1 MRCEV
6 VAVGTELL
14 LGQVVD
20 TNSAWLGDRL
30 ALAGI
35 DCHLRTTVGDN
46 VERIAECVAKALDRA
61 DAVVVCGGLGPTPDD
76 VTREAIAAAL
86 GVPVI
91 RDQAMVERIAAIFA
105 GRQRQMTANN
115 ARQADLPVG
124 AAFIPQER
132 GTAPGLICR
141 ARADA
146 TKVVYAVPGVPME
159 MKEMVERAVVPDLV
173 RRGDVPGVILSRVLR
188 TWGRS
193 ESGLAERIA
202 ERVDAQ
208 TNPTIA
214 FLASGI
220 EGLKVRITAKAADQA
235 AARRMLDAEEGAL
248 RPLIGDAVFG
258 VDDQSMERVVADL
271 LVERGLTL
279 GVAESLTGGL
289 VGSRLAETE
298 GASEWFRGSIVAYD
312 SQVKFD
318 LLGVPEGPVVS
329 EAAAVAMA
337 KGAIR
342 ALEAEVGLGVTGV
355 AGPATQDDQPVGTV
369 FMAVADKAG
378 VEARELHLPGDR
390 RHIRQFAA
398 ISLLDLLRRR
408 LLAEKERRAVTDGR
422 PRVLDRT
429 HVRNYDAGSTQA

>member
-35 DCHLRTTVGDN
+35 DCHFRTAVGDN
-46 VERIAECVAKALDRA
+46 VARIAATVALALDRS

-86 GVPVI
+86 GVHVV
-91 RDQAMVERIAAIFA
+91 RDQAMVERIAAVFA
-105 GRQRQMTANN
+105 ARQREMTANN
-115 ARQADLPVG
+115 ERQAELPAG
-124 AAFIPQER
+124 ASFIAQQR
-132 GTAPGLICR
+132 GTAPGLICPVGDEG
-141 ARADA
+141 A
-146 TKVVYAVPGVPME
+146 KVVYAVPGVPME
-159 MKEMVERAVVPDLV
+159 MKEMVERAVIPDLV
-173 RRGDVPGVILSRVLR
+173 RRAEAPGMILSRVLR
-188 TWGRS
+188 TWGLS
-193 ESGLAERIA
+193 ESALAERIA
-202 ERVDAQ
+202 DRVDAQ

-220 EGLKVRITAKAADQA
+220 EGLKVRITAKAPDEAE
-235 AARRMLDAEEGAL
+235 ARRMLDAEEAVL

-258 VDDQSMERVVADL
+258 VDDHSMERVVADL
-271 LVERGLTL
+271 LVERGVTL

-298 GASEWFRGSIVAYD
+298 GASEWFRGSLVAYD

-329 EAAAVAMA
+329 EKAATAMA
-337 KGAIR
+337 RGAAR
-342 ALEAEVGLGVTGV
+342 ALGADVGLGITGV
-355 AGPATQDDQPVGTV
+355 AGPATQEGRPVGTV
-369 FMAVADKAG
+369 FMAVADKSG
-378 VEARELHLPGDR
+378 VEAREIHLPGDR
-390 RHIRQFAA
+390 QHIRQFAA

-408 LLAEKERRAVTDGR
+408 LL
-422 PRVLDRT
+422 
-429 HVRNYDAGSTQA
+429 GSP